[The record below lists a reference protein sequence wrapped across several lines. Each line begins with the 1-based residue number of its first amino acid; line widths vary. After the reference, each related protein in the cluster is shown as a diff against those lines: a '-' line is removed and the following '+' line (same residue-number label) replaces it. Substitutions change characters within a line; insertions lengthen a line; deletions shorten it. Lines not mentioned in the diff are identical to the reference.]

1 MNKFHHSIRR
11 IAAVL
16 IGIVFLVSGL
26 LKLHDPVG
34 TSLIVTSYLRFFHLG
49 ALAAAAGVFGAVLA
63 LTEALLGAAL
73 VTGTFRR
80 ISAVLTEVLTAVF
93 TLVTLIL
100 LIANPEMDCGCFGEA
115 IHLSHLQSFLKNLIL
130 LVLTG
135 LAFVPFGSFGEP
147 AKRKYVS
154 FCIMAL
160 SFAVALGYNL
170 GHLPTVDFTDFAVGN
185 ELQASLDNDYQ
196 EDDGIFFAKV
206 YRRNGQSGS
215 FAGNRHP
222 DSTWT
227 FERNDTLRHNTL
239 AFGKRHPSLS
249 FRDADGEYQD
259 ELAVLGKVF
268 VFSVPEPSKLSDGAW
283 MDLFARSEDIF
294 ASGGTPIVLTPD
306 GDIPSYLS
314 EYSYV
319 ADYKTLITLN
329 RSNGGLTYIDN
340 GFIAKKWHARDL
352 PDSGEIASVASNDPV
367 EVAVSYLN
375 RGRIRASGF
384 LLYLLALLLL
394 L

>member
-1 MNKFHHSIRR
+1 MNRFHHAFRR
-11 IAAVL
+11 FAATL

-34 TSLIVTSYLRFFHLG
+34 TGLIVSAYLRFFHLG
-49 ALAAAAGVFGAVLA
+49 ALVPAAKVFGAVLS
-63 LTEALLGAAL
+63 LLESLLGAAL

-80 ISAVLTEVLTAVF
+80 ISAVLTEVIVALF

-100 LIANPEMDCGCFGEA
+100 LIANPSMDCGCFGEA
-115 IHLSHLQSFLKNLIL
+115 IHLSHLQSFLKNLVL

-135 LAFVPFGSFGEP
+135 IAFVPFGAFGEP
-147 AKRKYVS
+147 SRRKYVS
-154 FCIMAL
+154 FCIMAV

-170 GHLPTVDFTDFAVGN
+170 LHLPTVDFTDFAVGN

-206 YRRNGQSGS
+206 YRRGSQTGS
-215 FAGNRHP
+215 FAGDRHP

-227 FERNDTLRHNTL
+227 YVRRDTLRHNTIS
-239 AFGKRHPSLS
+239 FGKRQPSLS
-249 FRDADGEYQD
+249 FRDGDGEYQD

-268 VFSVPEPSKLSDGAW
+268 IFSVPSPEKLGDADWIDIYS
-283 MDLFARSEDIF
+283 RSEDIF
-294 ASGGTPIVLTPD
+294 ACGGTPLVLT
-306 GDIPSYLS
+306 GSGGIPSYLS
-314 EYSYV
+314 EYSYE

-340 GFIAKKWHARDL
+340 GFIAKKWHSRDL
-352 PDSGEIASVASNDPV
+352 PSSAEIASVSSGDPV

-384 LLYLLALLLL
+384 VLYLTALLLL
-394 L
+394 V